1 MLPPEWEKKL
11 VDLNVTKKLT
21 DAQIKW
27 ADYVFISAMTV
38 QRDSVRD
45 VVAQCN
51 RLKAKVVAGG
61 PLFTA
66 EYDEFT
72 GIDHFVLGEGE
83 VTVPLFLAD
92 LAKGCPQHIY
102 TTSERPDITMTPAP
116 MWSLINLK
124 NYSAMSLQY
133 SRGCPFNCEFCDIIM
148 LNGHTPRTKSKE
160 QFLGE
165 LDGLYKNGWRASIL
179 IVDDNFIGNKRKLKQ
194 EILPALLNWMDKKRH
209 PFTYQTEASIN
220 IADDDELMDMM
231 VATGFNK
238 VFVGIETPNENSLV
252 ECNKSQNTKR
262 DLADC
267 VKNILNHG
275 LEVMGGFIVGF
286 DNDPQSI
293 FKNQINFIQK
303 TGIVT
308 AMVGLLN
315 APRGTQLYQRLL
327 KEKRLVK
334 GFSGDNTDF
343 SLNFK
348 PKMDLP
354 SLVTG
359 YKHILNTIYAP
370 KEYYARVTTF
380 LKEYKHPKMKRRP
393 KVQMYHVH
401 AVFGAFWLLGVVD
414 KGRWHFWKMML
425 TTLFRRPKSIAM
437 PFGFA
442 IFGLHFRKV
451 FEKSIKGL
459 PDVAVK

>member
-1 MLPPEWEKKL
+1 M
-11 VDLNVTKKLT
+11 
-21 DAQIKW
+21 
-27 ADYVFISAMTV
+27 
-38 QRDSVRD
+38 
-45 VVAQCN
+45 
-51 RLKAKVVAGG
+51 
-61 PLFTA
+61 
-66 EYDEFT
+66 
-72 GIDHFVLGEGE
+72 
-83 VTVPLFLAD
+83 
-92 LAKGCPQHIY
+92 
-102 TTSERPDITMTPAP
+102 
-116 MWSLINLK
+116 
-124 NYSAMSLQY
+124 
-133 SRGCPFNCEFCDIIM
+133 
-148 LNGHTPRTKSKE
+148 
-160 QFLGE
+160 
-165 LDGLYKNGWRASIL
+165 
-179 IVDDNFIGNKRKLKQ
+179 
-194 EILPALLNWMDKKRH
+194 
-209 PFTYQTEASIN
+209 
-220 IADDDELMDMM
+220 
-231 VATGFNK
+231 
-238 VFVGIETPNENSLV
+238 GIETPNENSLV

-393 KVQMYHVH
+393 K
-401 AVFGAFWLLGVVD
+401 
-414 KGRWHFWKMML
+414 
-425 TTLFRRPKSIAM
+425 I
-437 PFGFA
+437 
-442 IFGLHFRKV
+442 
-451 FEKSIKGL
+451 
-459 PDVAVK
+459 PDVPRPRGFWCFLATWRGG